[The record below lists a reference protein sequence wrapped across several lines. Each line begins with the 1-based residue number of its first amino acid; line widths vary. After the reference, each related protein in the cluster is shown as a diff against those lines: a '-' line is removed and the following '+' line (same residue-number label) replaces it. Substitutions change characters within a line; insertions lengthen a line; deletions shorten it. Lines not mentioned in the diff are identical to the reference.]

1 MVYYAYVDSDAQF
14 DYLNVAIFAFLL
26 LLLLLILVP
35 ALLRY
40 SHFRYQLLEEGI
52 QVRQGVL
59 FKKQLNL
66 KFKRIQ
72 NINIKHPFYF
82 RPLNL
87 VTLKID
93 GAGSEGDE
101 VHLAALTLE
110 NAEAIRQ
117 TVQAKKTQADNI
129 VTGESA
135 DAQQAG
141 KQEQAIDDNQAFYT
155 RSLADLVIHGLTNN
169 RAWMVVGGVAGILQ
183 PTSFSVADAINFLQD
198 LAGSLTGSESIAGL
212 LTVIIVS
219 LVLAVAVI
227 AILSVVG
234 SIIAYYGFTLYR
246 SDRSLMVHRGLINKQ
261 EINMRKSRVQ
271 SIYFRQDWLALVL
284 KRVNIIFEQIS
295 HDTHEVAGV
304 ENSKKILVPSVGESE
319 RTELAREIFN
329 MPDVNDLEFQP
340 ISKRYF
346 YKHVVIWSII
356 YAAVPVIVDITS
368 VLNGLA
374 VLLAIWLLH
383 VFLLYLHWLRAGLA
397 RANDYV
403 VVRKGIV
410 GIDYIV
416 FPAYKLQVV
425 DHVQSLLMKR
435 HSLSDVIFHTAS
447 RTARVAYLP
456 TEFVKELLDY
466 CLYSVESD
474 SRSWM

>member
-110 NAEAIRQ
+110 NAKAIRQ
-117 TVQAKKTQADNI
+117 TVQAKKNQADNI

-141 KQEQAIDDNQAFYT
+141 KREQVIDDNQAFYT

-212 LTVIIVS
+212 LTLIIVS

-329 MPDVNDLEFQP
+329 ISDVNNLEFQP

-356 YAAVPVIVDITS
+356 YAAAPVIVDITS

-435 HSLSDVIFHTAS
+435 YSLSDVIFHTAS

-456 TEFVKELLDY
+456 TEFVKDLLDY